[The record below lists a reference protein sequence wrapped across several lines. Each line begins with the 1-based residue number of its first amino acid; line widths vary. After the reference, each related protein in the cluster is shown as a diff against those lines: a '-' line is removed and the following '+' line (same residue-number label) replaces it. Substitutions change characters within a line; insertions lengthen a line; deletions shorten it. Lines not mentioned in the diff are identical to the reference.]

1 MKIDDYLEKTAI
13 LRDEETNILIA
24 TTKPHK
30 KVAISTV
37 SRWLKDVLQ
46 LSGINSDILK
56 AHSTRSASISKAFL
70 KSASIEEIM
79 KTAYWSNESTFQK
92 FYNRKVVEANSFQST
107 VSESFMIFSH
117 NKNARAHTKLS
128 KDFINEVEDCA
139 RAPSA
144 RNAIPIL

>member
-1 MKIDDYLEKTAI
+1 MRVIKIDDYLEKTAI

-24 TTKPHK
+24 TIKPHK

-70 KSASIEEIM
+70 KSASIDEIM

-92 FYNRKVVEANSFQST
+92 FYKRKVLEANSSQST
-107 VSESFMIFSH
+107 VIESF
-117 NKNARAHTKLS
+117 KQR
-128 KDFINEVEDCA
+128 
-139 RAPSA
+139 
-144 RNAIPIL
+144 